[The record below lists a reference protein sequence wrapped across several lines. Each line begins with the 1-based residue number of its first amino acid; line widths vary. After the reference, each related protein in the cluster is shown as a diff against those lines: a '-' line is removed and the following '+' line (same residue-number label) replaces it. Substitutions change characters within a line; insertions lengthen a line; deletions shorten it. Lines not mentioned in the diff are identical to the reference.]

1 MVVSVFYNCINCFT
15 SYIQKCLRH
24 TEKVLDKIIRDEFL
38 KKMNQETKFKD
49 PQNENGF
56 SELCKCFLWIKPLFF
71 MDSGKSTARSW
82 VIEVWVPSPTVNFG
96 QIYLLSLNICFLI
109 YKSWMIK
116 FWPHKAVIEIKWDH
130 LYNIFVFMKCFT
142 L

>member
-49 PQNENGF
+49 PQNALSSLLLKCSITDSF
-56 SELCKCFLWIKPLFF
+56 SFQEYSSSCQVEEPTQG
-71 MDSGKSTARSW
+71 DS
-82 VIEVWVPSPTVNFG
+82 TV
-96 QIYLLSLNICFLI
+96 SHC
-109 YKSWMIK
+109 
-116 FWPHKAVIEIKWDH
+116 
-130 LYNIFVFMKCFT
+130 T
-142 L
+142 